1 MTGGREPAA
10 TARPP
15 RRPAV
20 KALAPFELLRLPAGE
35 LPVRWNR
42 CGRARR
48 ISLRIDPRAGAVVVT
63 LPARAGREAGLALL
77 RTHADWAAGR
87 LAALPLAVAFDEGA
101 TLLLAG
107 RPHRI
112 SHAPEARR
120 GVWVEGDL
128 IRVSGERA
136 FLARRVA
143 DFLRAEARVRLG
155 RLVAEIAAGEG
166 PAGREPG
173 GLLPA
178 RLTIKDTATRWGSC
192 SSERVVMF
200 SWRLVMA
207 PPEVQHYVVAH
218 ELAHLRHL
226 DHGEAFWRQ
235 VDRLTPHRTEAEA
248 WLKRHGAALLRTG

>member
-1 MTGGREPAA
+1 MSGDEWALAMSGKRA
-10 TARPP
+10 
-15 RRPAV
+15 RRPSV
-20 KALAPFELLRLPAGE
+20 KALAQFEMLRLPAGE

-63 LPARAGREAGLALL
+63 LPTRAAREAGLALL
-77 RTHADWAAGR
+77 RTHADWVAGR
-87 LAALPLAVAFDEGA
+87 LAALPLAVSFDEGA
-101 TLLLAG
+101 IMLLAG

-120 GVWVEGDL
+120 GVWVEGDE
-128 IRVSGERA
+128 IRVSGERD
-136 FLARRVA
+136 FLPRRVA
-143 DFLRAEARVRLG
+143 DFLRAEARARLG
-155 RLVAEIAAGEG
+155 RLVAEIAGGPEAG
-166 PAGREPG
+166 
-173 GLLPA
+173 LSPA

-192 SSERVVMF
+192 SSEKVVMF

-207 PPEVQHYVVAH
+207 PPEIQHYVVAH

-226 DHGEAFWRQ
+226 DHGAQFWRL
-235 VDRLTPHRTEAEA
+235 VDRLSPHRIHAEA